1 MEASPQLPVGGQSRF
16 LGSKMRKRGNCS
28 NSKTPDSWLHREACL
43 GLGKSAL
50 DSMQMAPHGALQREP
65 GDLLGVMRAM
75 NRPVGMEA
83 RIRHPAKPRV
93 AKG

>member
-1 MEASPQLPVGGQSRF
+1 
-16 LGSKMRKRGNCS
+16 
-28 NSKTPDSWLHREACL
+28 
-43 GLGKSAL
+43 
-50 DSMQMAPHGALQREP
+50 MQMAPHGALQREP

-75 NRPVGMEA
+75 NQPVGMEA